1 MKISQI
7 TLFLLLSAPIHFS
20 LAKSK
25 NHDQGLSKLSK
36 EKLESGTTL
45 DNTNECSPYIMYEF
59 PVEGKP
65 D

>member
-25 NHDQGLSKLSK
+25 NHEDKLVSD
-36 EKLESGTTL
+36 TPL